1 MMRALILIL
10 VVILPTTGRCSPWN
24 GPPITVSP
32 SGERLCAKH
41 HERLETTTVYG
52 PGNGVCIL
60 FQPDKRTAKAR
71 AASPN
76 ALPMGICREKSQL
89 YSHAVE
95 VSYCKRCEA
104 DVTASVRSKVL
115 RE

>member
-1 MMRALILIL
+1 MIRALILAL
-10 VVILPTTGRCSPWN
+10 VLFVPPTGRCSPWK
-24 GPPITVSP
+24 GPPVTVTQ
-32 SGERLCAKH
+32 SGERVCAKH
-41 HERLETTTVYG
+41 RERLETITVYG

-76 ALPMGICREKSQL
+76 ALPMGITRQKSQL
-89 YSHAVE
+89 YSHPVE

-104 DVTASVRSKVL
+104 DVMASVRK
-115 RE
+115 

>member
-1 MMRALILIL
+1 MMRALTLAL
-10 VVILPTTGRCSPWN
+10 AALLPTAGLCSPWK
-24 GPPITVSP
+24 GPSITVSQT
-32 SGERLCAKH
+32 GERLCAKH
-41 HERLETTTVYG
+41 RERLETITVYG

-76 ALPMGICREKSQL
+76 ALPIGTRPEKSQL
-89 YSHAVE
+89 YSRAVE

-104 DVTASVRSKVL
+104 DVMASVRKG
-115 RE
+115 RMN

>member
-1 MMRALILIL
+1 VTL
-10 VVILPTTGRCSPWN
+10 SQ
-24 GPPITVSP
+24 

-41 HERLETTTVYG
+41 RERLETITVYG

-60 FQPDKRTAKAR
+60 FQPDKRSVKAR

-76 ALPMGICREKSQL
+76 ALPIGIQREKSQL
-89 YSHAVE
+89 YSRAVE

-104 DVTASVRSKVL
+104 DVTASVRN
-115 RE
+115 

>member
-1 MMRALILIL
+1 MMRAFIL
-10 VVILPTTGRCSPWN
+10 VLLVLLLPGTGRCAPWK
-24 GPPITVSP
+24 GPAITVSQ

-41 HERLETTTVYG
+41 REHLETITVYG

-60 FQPDKRTAKAR
+60 FQPDKRTAKVR

-76 ALPMGICREKSQL
+76 ALPIGIRREKSQL
-89 YSHAVE
+89 YSRAVE

-104 DVTASVRSKVL
+104 DVTASVRK
-115 RE
+115 

>member
-1 MMRALILIL
+1 MMRALVLAL
-10 VVILPTTGRCSPWN
+10 VVLVPTTGRCSPWKE
-24 GPPITVSP
+24 PPVTVSR

-41 HERLETTTVYG
+41 WERLETITVYG

-60 FQPDKRTAKAR
+60 FQSDKRSAKVR

-76 ALPMGICREKSQL
+76 ALPIGIRREKSQL
-89 YSHAVE
+89 YSRAVE

-104 DVTASVRSKVL
+104 DVMASVRK
-115 RE
+115 

>member
-1 MMRALILIL
+1 MMRALILAL
-10 VVILPTTGRCSPWN
+10 VLLLPTTARCLPWK
-24 GPPITVSP
+24 GPAVTVTQ

-41 HERLETTTVYG
+41 RARLETITVYG

-76 ALPMGICREKSQL
+76 ALPLGIRREKSQL
-89 YSHAVE
+89 YSRAVE

-104 DVTASVRSKVL
+104 DVMASVRK
-115 RE
+115 

>member
-10 VVILPTTGRCSPWN
+10 AAFLPTTGRCSPWR
-24 GPPITVSP
+24 GPAVTVSQ

-41 HERLETTTVYG
+41 RERLDTITVYG
-52 PGNGVCIL
+52 PGNGVCVL
-60 FQPDKRTAKAR
+60 FQPDKRTVKAR

-76 ALPMGICREKSQL
+76 ALPIGIRREKSQL
-89 YSHAVE
+89 YSRPVE

-104 DVTASVRSKVL
+104 DVMASVRK
-115 RE
+115 